1 MKSVSSFSVVGIWAF
16 MVVGFSFHDEN
27 QQQKN
32 SAVLSFSVNTLPTAK
47 TIGRRHVVSSAF
59 QLAAAPD
66 AAAAAAATDSFIDTE
81 LRGAA
86 MKLHT
91 RSQAPREGQAVE
103 PKSEPY
109 IPTRQDYLSFLVDSK
124 HVYEALDDVVQSNDE
139 LSKFRNTGLE
149 RTKALTDDIEFMCQ
163 EYNLECPPVGRPGTE
178 YAKLLRE
185 LGDKKALPEFMCHY
199 YNFVFAHW
207 AGGLMIGKK
216 MAALLLDKKTLN
228 FYKFDGD
235 DLNATKRTV
244 KDEIED
250 MVSRWTREE
259 KDRCVGETAG
269 AFKGGGSINSYLSGG
284 QSPH

>member
-91 RSQAPREGQAVE
+91 RSQAPKEGQAVE

-185 LGDKKALPEFMCHY
+185 LGDKKALPEFM
-199 YNFVFAHW
+199 VSP
-207 AGGLMIGKK
+207 K
-216 MAALLLDKKTLN
+216 ML
-228 FYKFDGD
+228 
-235 DLNATKRTV
+235 
-244 KDEIED
+244 
-250 MVSRWTREE
+250 
-259 KDRCVGETAG
+259 
-269 AFKGGGSINSYLSGG
+269 
-284 QSPH
+284 